1 MIESRLLQILFI
13 LMEKGSAT
21 APELAEQFEV
31 TPRTIYRDIDA
42 LSAAGIPV
50 YAVRGKGGG
59 LFIRETYVLEKA
71 LFSEEEQQE
80 ILLAVQNLNL
90 TNGGRS
96 RALLSKMNS
105 LFEKKET
112 PWLEIDF
119 SDWTGLRNGLFETLQ
134 HAIIAK
140 KVVHLHY
147 LNAKGE
153 FSDRAL
159 EPLKLVFR
167 EKAWYLYAFCRLRD
181 EARLFKVA
189 RMRDVRLQDETFTRQ
204 IPEKVFKTLN
214 TSPQKRI
221 ELTLL
226 FDASAAY
233 RVLEEFRTVTYLE
246 DGRLQVS
253 VLLPEDE
260 TTLDYLF
267 SFGDHVEIL
276 KPAAYR
282 EKIKLRIEHL
292 RNKYKT

>member
-140 KVVHLHY
+140 K
-147 LNAKGE
+147 
-153 FSDRAL
+153 S
-159 EPLKLVFR
+159 
-167 EKAWYLYAFCRLRD
+167 
-181 EARLFKVA
+181 
-189 RMRDVRLQDETFTRQ
+189 FTS
-204 IPEKVFKTLN
+204 I
-214 TSPQKRI
+214 I
-221 ELTLL
+221 
-226 FDASAAY
+226 
-233 RVLEEFRTVTYLE
+233 
-246 DGRLQVS
+246 
-253 VLLPEDE
+253 
-260 TTLDYLF
+260 
-267 SFGDHVEIL
+267 
-276 KPAAYR
+276 
-282 EKIKLRIEHL
+282 
-292 RNKYKT
+292 